1 MYLKLSTKA
10 VLTEP
15 AQSPSDLP
23 ALYQRALLLLEDKA
37 AAADGLFLLAEEE
50 APSAE
55 GCWPRACRASR
66 QLLRTGD
73 EARIEAYFA
82 RMREDLARRAGPAL
96 LLALSSMV
104 HTAILTTALRA
115 GISAEEILP
124 VLEAHRLVPPLET
137 ASALRALCSAAQE
150 TARRIAERGR
160 VDNRAFAQR
169 IAGYIDAHY
178 AEPSLSISDVC
189 EAFHISQTQLSLVF
203 KRGDGHLVPAIRAG

>member
-1 MYLKLSTKA
+1 MLA
-10 VLTEP
+10 
-15 AQSPSDLP
+15 AGLP
-23 ALYQRALLLLEDKA
+23 GEVA
-37 AAADGLFLLAEEE
+37 
-50 APSAE
+50 
-55 GCWPRACRASR
+55 
-66 QLLRTGD
+66 QLLRAGD

-82 RMREDLARRAGPAL
+82 RMREDLARRASPAL

-160 VDNRAFAQR
+160 VDNRRLCPAHRRLHRRALR
-169 IAGYIDAHY
+169 GALALHLGRVRGLPHLPDA
-178 AEPSLSISDVC
+178 ALP
-189 EAFHISQTQLSLVF
+189 
-203 KRGDGHLVPAIRAG
+203 HL